1 MGVTLGK
8 EVVSELYE
16 FFSET
21 NCHPIAKKMNNSLSQ
36 LFWPRLNIVYDKIQ
50 LKLQVQALYL

>member
-1 MGVTLGK
+1 MGVTSGK

-21 NCHPIAKKMNNSLSQ
+21 NCYPIPKKMNNSLSQ

-50 LKLQVQALYL
+50 LKLQVQALY